1 MGSFS
6 DYWEN
11 EVLDHLFGKGG
22 YSPPAIHLALSTA
35 DPGDDGTGLS
45 EPSGDGYD
53 RAVTSPADWS
63 LASGGALANADAIEF
78 PEASGAWGTVTHFA
92 LFDAAS
98 GGNLLAH
105 GALAQ
110 AKAIGSGDSVRFAA
124 GDLEIHLN

>member
-11 EVLDHLFGKGG
+11 EVLDHLFGKGS

-45 EPSGDGYD
+45 EPSGDGYA
-53 RAVTSPADWS
+53 RAVTSAVDWS

-92 LFDAAS
+92 LFDATT

-105 GALAQ
+105 GALAH
-110 AKAIGSGDSVRFAA
+110 AKAIGSGDSARFAA

>member
-45 EPSGDGYD
+45 EPSGDGYA

-78 PEASGAWGTVTHFA
+78 P
-92 LFDAAS
+92 
-98 GGNLLAH
+98 
-105 GALAQ
+105 
-110 AKAIGSGDSVRFAA
+110 
-124 GDLEIHLN
+124 